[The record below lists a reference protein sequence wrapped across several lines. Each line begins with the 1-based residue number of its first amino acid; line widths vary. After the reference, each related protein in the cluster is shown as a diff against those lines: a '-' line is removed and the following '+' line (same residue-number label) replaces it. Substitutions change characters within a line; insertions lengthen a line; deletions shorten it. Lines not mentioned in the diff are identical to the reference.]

1 VEGAT
6 PAARIDPVAVK
17 RGQAAAWDAISSGWE
32 LALGVF
38 ERGAASMTERLLELG
53 GVRPGQSVLDVGT
66 GLGEPA
72 LPAARAVGPAGRVVG
87 VDISPAMLEV
97 ARRRACAAGG
107 GAAPVDFVV
116 ADLESIDLP
125 ARSFDVA
132 LSRWGLMFALDH
144 VAALRTLRGLLVP
157 GGVLAAAVWST
168 PQRAPMMSMGYSVLA
183 ERLELPP
190 PPPGMPGPFSMADPE
205 RVAGELAEAGFAEVS
220 VTEFVVSFRLDSPQE
235 YAAFTRDVSPP
246 ALLRSIRDRFGSED
260 DPGTW
265 EAVAAAAARHAGGGA
280 GGLSLPSTAL
290 CLRAVAPRI

>member
-1 VEGAT
+1 M
-6 PAARIDPVAVK
+6 PASRIDPVTVK
-17 RGQAAAWDAISSGWE
+17 REQAAAWDAISSGWE

-38 ERGAASMTERLLELG
+38 ERGAASVTERLLELG

-72 LPAARAVGPAGRVVG
+72 LPAARLVGPSGRVVG

-97 ARRRACAAGG
+97 ARRRARTAD

-132 LSRWGLMFALDH
+132 LSRWGLMFAVDH
-144 VAALRTLRGLLVP
+144 VAAFRSLLRLLVP

-168 PQRAPMMSMGYSVLA
+168 PPRAPMMSMGYSVLS
-183 ERLELPP
+183 ERLELSP
-190 PPPGMPGPFSMADPE
+190 PPPGTPGPFSMADPE
-205 RVAGELAEAGFAEVS
+205 RVASELAEAGFAEVS
-220 VTEFVVSFRLDSPQE
+220 VSEFVVPFRLETPQE
-235 YAAFTRDVSPP
+235 YAAFNRAVSPP

-265 EAVAAAAARHAGGGA
+265 QAVAAAAARHADA
-280 GGLSLPSTAL
+280 GSPGLSLPSTAL
-290 CLRAVAPRI
+290 CLRAVAPLERR